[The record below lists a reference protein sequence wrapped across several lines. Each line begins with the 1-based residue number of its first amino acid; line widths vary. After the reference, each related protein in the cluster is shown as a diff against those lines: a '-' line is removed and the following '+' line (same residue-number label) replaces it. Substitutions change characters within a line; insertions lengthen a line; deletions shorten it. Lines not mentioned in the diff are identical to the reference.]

1 MPGPLRAL
9 SLDLDGTLADT
20 LGICVET
27 FQDVIERLQGARPS
41 AAEVVAGFGAS
52 EEGILTR
59 LAGRQDPD
67 LEDRWHTRYAELLRA
82 AAVAPFVGVRAAM
95 ERARAAGLRLAVV
108 TGKGRRSAEHT
119 LDHLGLRDLVDFLG
133 PGDVSGS
140 IKDQRLRA
148 FAMET
153 GIVPEHIAHLGDS
166 HMDIID
172 ARAAGCVTLGAAWAP
187 TTDRDRLAAEDPD
200 HLFDTVVEFTA
211 WLEERLAR

>member
-27 FQDVIERLQGARPS
+27 FQDAIEQLQGRRPS

-67 LEDRWHTRYAELLRA
+67 LEDRWHARYGELLA
-82 AAVAPFVGVRAAM
+82 ASRVRPFDGVRQAM
-95 ERARAAGLRLAVV
+95 ERAAAAGLRLAVI

-153 GIVPEHIAHLGDS
+153 GIDPAHIAHLGDS
-166 HMDIID
+166 HMDIVD

-187 TTDRDRLAAEDPD
+187 TTDRDALAAEGPD
-200 HLFDTVVEFTA
+200 QLFDSVADFTG
-211 WLEERLAR
+211 WLEEQLAR